1 MSVNET
7 NSVPSPSPDQRRIAA
22 ERFERA
28 NQVVAT
34 GDFDYGIQLLLTC
47 CKLDPGNLLFRQTL
61 RRTQKAKFNNNMR
74 GSRFSLITTARSRTR
89 MKVARRSQEWLKVL
103 EAGEEILTSNPWDL
117 GVQMD
122 MAEACEA
129 LNLLDI
135 GIFLLDQARQK
146 YPKDPTVNRFLARLF
161 EKRGNFSH
169 AIALWQLVKEAV
181 PGDLEASHKAKDL
194 AASETIQRG
203 NYDKSDKSDKSS
215 KSDRWSAEEPEAFGV
230 DSETKVEPKKRREPK
245 TTPPVDR
252 ASREAAP
259 LLARLQTSPTDH
271 QLYIQLAGIY
281 RRHNQIDRARAAIE
295 QGMGPTGNHYLL
307 TLELLELDL
316 EPFRQDLQE
325 TENRMREM
333 GESTPNDGDPDAP
346 TLDDLHKIRTKL
358 LKEINSRELEIFRLK
373 ADRFPTEM
381 THRIDLGV
389 RLLRADRVD
398 ESIVELQQAR
408 KDPRLGWKASMYLG
422 YNFKRKN
429 NWRLAQR
436 NFEEALSQ
444 VPGNDEESRKDI
456 MFQLASGLAESG
468 DFAKAL
474 DLGHELANIDFAF
487 RDIGRLIDEWQAK
500 LEEAGT

>member
-7 NSVPSPSPDQRRIAA
+7 NSVPSPSADQRRIAA

-74 GSRFSLITTARSRTR
+74 GSRFSLLTTARSRTR
-89 MKVARRSQEWLKVL
+89 MKVARRGQEWLKVL
-103 EAGEEILTSNPWDL
+103 EAGEEILSSNPWDL

-181 PGDLEASHKAKDL
+181 PGDLEAAHKAKDL

-203 NYDKSDKSDKSS
+203 RYDKAGSEEHAKLTITSPAKGGDS
-215 KSDRWSAEEPEAFGV
+215 KTA
-230 DSETKVEPKKRREPK
+230 
-245 TTPPVDR
+245 PPVDR
-252 ASREAAP
+252 ATREAAP
-259 LLARLQTSPTDH
+259 ILARLQTSPTDH
-271 QLYIQLAGIY
+271 HLYLQLAGVY
-281 RRHNQIDRARAAIE
+281 RRHHQIDRARAAIE
-295 QGMGPTGNHYLL
+295 QGLGPTSNHYLL

-316 EPFRQDLQE
+316 EPFREDLEE
-325 TENRMREM
+325 TENRMRALA
-333 GESTPNDGDPDAP
+333 ESPPDDSDPDAP
-346 TLDDLHKIRTKL
+346 TLDDLHKIRVKL
-358 LKEINSRELEIFRLK
+358 LKEINARELEIFRLK

-381 THRIDLGV
+381 AHRIDLGV
-389 RLLRADRVD
+389 RLLRADRMD

-422 YNFKRKN
+422 FCFKRRN

-444 VPGNDEESRKDI
+444 VPTSEEGSRKDI
-456 MFQLASGLAESG
+456 MFHLASGLAESG
-468 DFAKAL
+468 DYAKAI
-474 DLGHELANIDFAF
+474 DLGHELANIDFAY
-487 RDIGRLIDEWQAK
+487 RDIGKLIDEWQTK

>member
-1 MSVNET
+1 MSTNET
-7 NSVPSPSPDQRRIAA
+7 NSVPSPSADQRRIAA

-89 MKVARRSQEWLKVL
+89 LKVSKRGQEWLKVL
-103 EAGEEILTSNPWDL
+103 EAGEEILSSNPWDL

-146 YPKDPTVNRFLARLF
+146 NPKDPTVNRFLARLF

-181 PGDLEASHKAKDL
+181 PGDLEAAHKAKDL

-203 NYDKSDKSDKSS
+203 KYDKSGSEEHAKLTITSEALGNPTSD
-215 KSDRWSAEEPEAFGV
+215 
-230 DSETKVEPKKRREPK
+230 TKPAP
-245 TTPPVDR
+245 TLDR
-252 ASREAAP
+252 ASKEAAP
-259 LLARLQTSPTDH
+259 ILSRLQANPTDH
-271 QLYIQLAGIY
+271 HLYLQLAGVY
-281 RRHNQIDRARAAIE
+281 RRFGQIDRARAAIE
-295 QGMGPTGNHYLL
+295 QGLGPTGNHFLL
-307 TLELLELDL
+307 TQELLELDL
-316 EPFRQDLQE
+316 EPFRQDLEE
-325 TENRMREM
+325 TETRMRELS
-333 GESTPNDGDPDAP
+333 ENPSEEPDPDAP
-346 TLDDLHKIRTKL
+346 TMEDLHKIRVKL
-358 LKEINSRELEIFRLK
+358 LKEINSRELDLFRLK
-373 ADRFPTEM
+373 ADRNPNETIN
-381 THRIDLGV
+381 RIELGI
-389 RLLRADRVD
+389 RLLRADRID

-422 YNFKRKN
+422 FCFKRRK

-436 NFEEALSQ
+436 NFEEALTQ
-444 VPGNDEESRKDI
+444 VPPTEEGPRKDL
-456 MFQLASGLAESG
+456 MFQLASGHAEAG
-468 DFAKAL
+468 EYPKAL
-474 DLGHELANIDFAF
+474 DIAHELANIDFSY
-487 RDIGRLIDEWQAK
+487 REIGNLIDEWQQK
-500 LEEAGT
+500 VEEAGA